1 MARVNGKAAHEANL
15 LRPFFQVEK
24 QNKKKKKIFKG
35 KIYSFLKF

>member
-24 QNKKKKKIFKG
+24 QNKKKKKFSKG
-35 KIYSFLKF
+35 KYILF